1 MTAQQ
6 TDILQTPI
14 EFLKGVGEKR
24 GAVLRKEFNIQTF
37 NDLLY
42 YFPYRHIDKSHVYHV
57 SDIVND
63 GGFILLRGTI
73 RDVRL
78 VGQNRS
84 QRLTATFSDETG
96 SIELVWFNGIR
107 WVSDVLRSRKE
118 FVIFGKPTLFNG
130 RWNITHPELIDPNQ
144 QESSPISL
152 RFQPMYNTSDVSKRK
167 SLDSKA
173 IAKLT
178 ANLLTQVKDVIPET
192 MPREMVEELHLL
204 PLRDALVNIH
214 YPEDNQKLSQA
225 TLRLKFDELF
235 FTQLKMLKL
244 KLINTNR
251 FKGFVFKQVGHY
263 FNTFYKECLTFD
275 LTNAQKRVLREI
287 RGDVGSGHQMNR
299 LLQGD
304 VGSGKTII
312 AVFSMLLAIDNGY
325 QACIMAPT
333 EILATQHY
341 EKISKQLEP
350 LGLRV
355 EFLSGSTKVSQR
367 RRILADLRDGQVN
380 ILIGTHAL
388 IEDNVVFSK
397 LGLVVID
404 EQHRFGVEQ
413 RAKLWRKSG
422 PIPPHI
428 LVMTATPIPRTLA
441 MTLYGDLD
449 VSVIDELPAGRKPIV
464 TQHFYEKDRLKVFG
478 FMKQQ
483 IAEGRQVYVVY
494 PLIQESEAM
503 DLLDLQAGYEAIE
516 RSFPPPTYSIGVVHG
531 RMKAEEK
538 DFIMDHFKKN
548 EIQILLSTTV
558 IEVGIDVPNAT
569 VMVIENAERFGL
581 SQLHQLRGRVGRGGN
596 QSYCILMSKYE
607 LSNEGRKR
615 LDAMVETNDGFE
627 IANFDLQLR
636 GPGDIQGTRQSGMLD
651 FKIADLTK
659 DEKLVAYTRNYAQ
672 QILEKD
678 PDLSLPEHK
687 RLAET
692 LEKMMQ
698 RDTNWS
704 VISQELR
711 HSCRTRVTASL
722 LHKNRQGWWYSYFIF
737 LLFSHSPE

>member
-251 FKGFVFKQVGHY
+251 FEGFVFKQVGHY

-312 AVFSMLLAIDNGY
+312 AVFSMLLAKDNGF
-325 QACIMAPT
+325 QACMMAPT

-350 LGLRV
+350 LGLQV
-355 EFLSGSTKVSQR
+355 EFLSGSTKSAQR
-367 RRILADLRDGQVN
+367 KRILNDLQNGQVY

-388 IEDNVVFSK
+388 IEDNVVFNK

-413 RAKLWRKSG
+413 RARLWRKSG
-422 PIPPHI
+422 TIPPHI

-449 VSVIDELPAGRKPIV
+449 VSVIDELPSGRKPIV
-464 TQHFYEKDRLKVFG
+464 TTHFYEKDRLKVFG
-478 FMKQQ
+478 FMQKQ

-494 PLIQESEAM
+494 PLIQESETM

-659 DEKLVAYTRNYAQ
+659 DEKLVAYTRSYAQ

-678 PDLSLPEHK
+678 PDLSLPEHA

-692 LEKMMQ
+692 LQKLMQ

-704 VISQELR
+704 VIS
-711 HSCRTRVTASL
+711 
-722 LHKNRQGWWYSYFIF
+722 
-737 LLFSHSPE
+737 

>member
-1 MTAQQ
+1 MTLLQQ
-6 TDILQTPI
+6 SNADILQTPI

-24 GAVLRKEFNIQTF
+24 GAVLRKEFNIQNF

-63 GGFILLRGTI
+63 GGYILLRGKI
-73 RDVRL
+73 QNVRI
-78 VGQNRS
+78 VGQMRA
-84 QRLTATFSDETG
+84 QRLTAIFSDETG

-107 WVSDVLRSRKE
+107 WVQDVLKSRTE

-130 RWNITHPELIDPNQ
+130 RWNITHPELIDPAQ
-144 QESSPISL
+144 QQNSPVSL
-152 RFQPMYNTSDVSKRK
+152 RFQPLYNTSDTAKKK

-173 IAKLT
+173 VSKLT
-178 ANLLTQVKDVIPET
+178 ANLLAQVKDVIPET
-192 MPREMVEELHLL
+192 MPREMVEELHLMS
-204 PLRDALVNIH
+204 LRDALVNIH
-214 YPEDNQKLSQA
+214 YPEDSQKLSQA

-235 FTQLKMLKL
+235 FTQLKLLKL
-244 KLINTNR
+244 KLINNKK
-251 FKGFVFKQVGHY
+251 FQGHLFQQVGHY
-263 FNTFYKECLTFD
+263 FNTFYKECLPFD

-287 RGDVGSGHQMNR
+287 RGDVGSGRQMNR

-312 AVFSMLLAIDNGY
+312 ALFSMLLAKDNGF
-325 QACIMAPT
+325 QACLMAPT

-350 LGLRV
+350 LGMQV
-355 EFLSGSTKVSQR
+355 EFLSGSTKTAKR
-367 RRILADLRDGQVN
+367 RQILTDLQNGQVD

-388 IEDNVVFSK
+388 IEDNVVFNK
-397 LGLVVID
+397 LGIVVID

-422 PIPPHI
+422 SIPPHI

-464 TQHFYEKDRLKVFG
+464 TQHFYEKDRLKLFG
-478 FMKQQ
+478 FMKKQ

-494 PLIQESEAM
+494 PLIQESEAL

-531 RMKAEEK
+531 KMKAEEK
-538 DFIMDHFKKN
+538 DYIMDHFKKN
-548 EIQILLSTTV
+548 HIQILLSTTV

-569 VMVIENAERFGL
+569 VMD
-581 SQLHQLRGRVGRGGN
+581 
-596 QSYCILMSKYE
+596 CILMSKYE
-607 LSNEGRKR
+607 LSTEGRKR
-615 LDAMVETNDGFE
+615 LNAMVETNDGFE

-636 GPGDIQGTRQSGMLD
+636 GPGDLQGTRQSGMLD

-659 DEKLVAYTRNYAQ
+659 DEKLVAYTRNFAQ
-672 QILEKD
+672 QILDKD

-692 LEKMMQ
+692 LDKLMQ

-704 VISQELR
+704 VIS
-711 HSCRTRVTASL
+711 
-722 LHKNRQGWWYSYFIF
+722 
-737 LLFSHSPE
+737 

>member
-312 AVFSMLLAIDNGY
+312 AVFSMLLAKDNGF
-325 QACIMAPT
+325 QACMMAPT

-350 LGLRV
+350 LGLQV
-355 EFLSGSTKVSQR
+355 EFLSGSTKSAQR
-367 RRILADLRDGQVN
+367 KRILNDLQNGQVD

-388 IEDNVVFSK
+388 IEDNVVFNK

-413 RAKLWRKSG
+413 RARLWRKSG
-422 PIPPHI
+422 TVPPHI

-449 VSVIDELPAGRKPIV
+449 VSVIDELPSGRKPIV
-464 TQHFYEKDRLKVFG
+464 TTHFYEKDRLKVFG
-478 FMKQQ
+478 FMQKQ

-494 PLIQESEAM
+494 PLIQESETM

-531 RMKAEEK
+531 KMKAEEK
-538 DFIMDHFKKN
+538 DFIMEHFKKN

-659 DEKLVAYTRNYAQ
+659 DEKLVAYTRSYAQ

-678 PDLSLPEHK
+678 PDLSLPEHA

-692 LEKMMQ
+692 LQKLMQ

-704 VISQELR
+704 VIS
-711 HSCRTRVTASL
+711 
-722 LHKNRQGWWYSYFIF
+722 
-737 LLFSHSPE
+737 

>member
-1 MTAQQ
+1 MT
-6 TDILQTPI
+6 TNDILQTPI

-63 GGFILLRGTI
+63 GGYILLRGSI
-73 RDVRL
+73 KNVRI
-78 VGQNRS
+78 VGRMRA
-84 QRLTATFSDETG
+84 QRLTAMFSDDSG

-107 WVSDVLRSRKE
+107 WVQDVLKSRNE

-130 RWNITHPELIDPNQ
+130 KWNITHPELIDPAQ
-144 QESSPISL
+144 QQNSPISL
-152 RFQPMYNTSDVSKRK
+152 RFQPLYNTSETAKKK

-173 IAKLT
+173 MSKLT
-178 ANLLTQVKDVIPET
+178 ANLLAQVKDVIPET
-192 MPREMVEELHLL
+192 MPREMVEELHLMT
-204 PLRDALVNIH
+204 LRDALVNIH

-235 FTQLKMLKL
+235 FTQLKLLKL

-251 FKGFVFKQVGHY
+251 FEGYVFKQVGHY

-312 AVFSMLLAIDNGY
+312 ALFSMLLAKDNGF
-325 QACIMAPT
+325 QACMMAPT

-355 EFLSGSTKVSQR
+355 EFLSGSTKTAKRKQL
-367 RRILADLRDGQVN
+367 LADLQNGQVD

-388 IEDNVVFSK
+388 IEDNVVFNK
-397 LGLVVID
+397 LGVVVID

-422 PIPPHI
+422 VVPPHI

-449 VSVIDELPAGRKPIV
+449 VSVIDEMPAGRKPIV
-464 TQHFYEKDRLKVFG
+464 TSHFYEKDRLKMFG
-478 FMKQQ
+478 FLKKQ

-494 PLIQESEAM
+494 PLIQESEAL
-503 DLLDLQAGYEAIE
+503 DLLDLQAGYEAFE
-516 RSFPPPTYSIGVVHG
+516 RSFPPPEYSIGVVHG
-531 RMKAEEK
+531 KMKAEEK
-538 DFIMDHFKKN
+538 DYTMGCFKKGQ
-548 EIQILLSTTV
+548 IQILLSTTV

-607 LSNEGRKR
+607 LSTEGRKR
-615 LDAMVETNDGFE
+615 LNAMVETNDGFE

-636 GPGDIQGTRQSGMLD
+636 GPGDLQGTRQSGMLD

-678 PDLSLPEHK
+678 PDLTFPEHK

-692 LEKMMQ
+692 LEKQMQ

-704 VISQELR
+704 VIS
-711 HSCRTRVTASL
+711 
-722 LHKNRQGWWYSYFIF
+722 
-737 LLFSHSPE
+737 

>member
-312 AVFSMLLAIDNGY
+312 AVFSMLLAKDNGF
-325 QACIMAPT
+325 QACMMAPT

-350 LGLRV
+350 LGLQV
-355 EFLSGSTKVSQR
+355 EFLSGSTKSAQR
-367 RRILADLRDGQVN
+367 KRILNDLQNGQVD

-388 IEDNVVFSK
+388 IEDNVVFNK

-413 RAKLWRKSG
+413 RARLWRKSG
-422 PIPPHI
+422 TVPPHI

-449 VSVIDELPAGRKPIV
+449 VSVIDELPSGRKPIV
-464 TQHFYEKDRLKVFG
+464 TTHFYEKDRLKVFG
-478 FMKQQ
+478 FMQKQ

-494 PLIQESEAM
+494 PLIQESETM

-538 DFIMDHFKKN
+538 DFIMEHFKKN

-659 DEKLVAYTRNYAQ
+659 DEKLVAYTRSYAQ

-678 PDLSLPEHK
+678 PDLSLPEHA

-692 LEKMMQ
+692 LQKLMQ

-704 VISQELR
+704 VIS
-711 HSCRTRVTASL
+711 
-722 LHKNRQGWWYSYFIF
+722 
-737 LLFSHSPE
+737 